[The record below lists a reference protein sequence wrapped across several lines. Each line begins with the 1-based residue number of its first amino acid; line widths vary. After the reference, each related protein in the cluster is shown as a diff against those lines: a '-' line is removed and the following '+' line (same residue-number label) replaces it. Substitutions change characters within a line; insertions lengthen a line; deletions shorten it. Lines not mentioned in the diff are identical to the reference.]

1 MLNFITENVKQA
13 ENKTSILL
21 IFLEALMNT
30 TYEKI
35 LTFQIC
41 VQLAKFFYQCLEK
54 KNSAG
59 IFSFVQFLGR
69 KKLT

>member
-1 MLNFITENVKQA
+1 MPNFIPENVKQA

-30 TYEKI
+30 TYEEI

-54 KNSAG
+54 KTVQVYSVL
-59 IFSFVQFLGR
+59 FSF
-69 KKLT
+69 

>member
-1 MLNFITENVKQA
+1 MPNFIPENVKQA

-41 VQLAKFFYQCLEK
+41 VQLAKFFYQCLGK
-54 KNSAG
+54 KKTVQVYSVL
-59 IFSFVQFLGR
+59 FSF
-69 KKLT
+69 